1 MTSWITWRAFFVAFC
16 MVALAQSAKLFEA
29 GFTIEGVLVALLA
42 SIIGGVF
49 WGAIGLFLYR
59 RFKA

>member
-1 MTSWITWRAFFVAFC
+1 